1 MSKNSYQLTKGCVH
15 FADSSKEHIWLQ
27 GDPNRATLSSI
38 HPVFVYWIYFL
49 EAWVVDLL
57 LAQYN
62 HLFSN
67 SKQGKDWFPCPL
79 FSAEYIIYLLE
90 TREGLDP
97 LSLVYWIQDTYW
109 KKGKEWI
116 PCPCLQT
123 TIYLLEKREGVD
135 PLSLVYKTQFTYWK
149 QGKEWIP
156 FPLFAEHNLPTG
168 NKGRSGSL
176 VPCLLNP
183 ILVWQK
189 DAEIVFA
196 LIKNNKW
203 FVIFWIL
210 EPEFE

>member
-109 KKGKEWI
+109 KK
-116 PCPCLQT
+116 
-123 TIYLLEKREGVD
+123 REGVD
-135 PLSLVYKTQFTYWK
+135 PLPLFTNHNLPTGKKGRSGSLVPCLQNTIYLLETREGVNPFSLVCWTQLTYWK

-156 FPLFAEHNLPTG
+156 CPLSAESHPRVAEGYWGCLP
-168 NKGRSGSL
+168 
-176 VPCLLNP
+176 PD
-183 ILVWQK
+183 QK
-189 DAEIVFA
+189 Q
-196 LIKNNKW
+196 
-203 FVIFWIL
+203 
-210 EPEFE
+210 